1 MEPQYPLPHP
11 LPAFVVLR
19 KTVDEEQD
27 VAYLFSLEI
36 LSVSVLILVSPIVF
50 LRIDVCF
57 FDKG

>member
-27 VAYLFSLEI
+27 VAYFMRFVFFRNSI
-36 LSVSVLILVSPIVF
+36 SVCADLSKSDCVS
-50 LRIDVCF
+50 
-57 FDKG
+57 